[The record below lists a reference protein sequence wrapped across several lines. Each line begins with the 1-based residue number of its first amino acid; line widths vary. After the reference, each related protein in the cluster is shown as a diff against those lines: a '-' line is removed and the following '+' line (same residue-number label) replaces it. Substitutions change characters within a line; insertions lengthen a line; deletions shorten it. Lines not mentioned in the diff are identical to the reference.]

1 MSLQTQTYSVGSFD
15 RYEGTSNGY
24 ILDLI
29 LTEESTDQLANMSL
43 ISYKLQLRS
52 GPSNRFNGYLRAE
65 VILGGKSVAVEEM
78 ATISAAY
85 NKTYLLLS
93 GTETVTHDNNGAFT
107 LSAIGSVKMLGETIS
122 NQYAPPDMTATG
134 DMALTTIP
142 RASTLAATSVFI
154 GDASTIAV
162 GRKSPSYAHSI
173 RYQFGK
179 ISGYL
184 ADAAGTHSGEEVK
197 LTDTALLFPIP
208 ESFYGEIPD
217 APSALCTLTC
227 TTYSG
232 DLQIGDPQ
240 TAMFTVTADPAR
252 CGPLVTG
259 SVADVNE
266 DTLALTGDSR
276 ILVQGVS
283 EASCIVEAQALHGA
297 EISALYINGVQIES
311 SPHILDTV
319 ASATIT
325 YRAVDSRGYSAEYTV
340 PGLSLVPYI
349 PLSFHT
355 SASRTDPTSGGA
367 VLAVR
372 GKWFNGSFGAV
383 ANALTAEIRIDY
395 GTGTPFALSVTDG
408 DFSADVPLSG
418 LDYRTGHTIEVVV
431 SDAIYPHTKTATISK
446 GIPVFDWGEEDFAFH
461 VPVYFTSTGG
471 TEFTLDV
478 VDGQLIAILKG
489 AAM

>member
-1 MSLQTQTYSVGSFD
+1 MALQTQTYSVGSFD
-15 RYEGTSNGY
+15 RYEGTTNGY

-29 LTEESTDQLANMSL
+29 LTEESTDQLANTSL

-65 VILGGKSVAVEEM
+65 VWLGGKNVAVEEM

-85 NKTYLLLS
+85 NKTYLLLT
-93 GTETVTHDNNGAFT
+93 GTETVTHNNDGSLT
-107 LSAIGSVKMLGETIS
+107 LPVIGTVKMLGETTS
-122 NQYAPPDMTATG
+122 NPYAPPDMTATG

-142 RASTLAATSVFI
+142 RAATLAATSVFI

-162 GRKSPSYAHSI
+162 ARKSPSYVHSI
-173 RYQFGK
+173 HYRFGN

-184 ADAAGTHSGEEVK
+184 ADAAGTHSNTEVK
-197 LTDTALLFPIP
+197 LTDTSLLFPIP
-208 ESFYGEIPD
+208 ESFYAEIPD

-232 DLQIGDPQ
+232 DLQIGNPQ
-240 TAMFTVTADPAR
+240 TAKFTITADPSR

-266 DTLALTGDSR
+266 DTLALTGDSHV
-276 ILVQGVS
+276 LVQGVS
-283 EASCIVEAQALHGA
+283 EAGCIVEAQARHSA
-297 EISALYINGVQIES
+297 VISALYINGVQIES
-311 SPHILDTV
+311 SPYVLDTV
-319 ASATIT
+319 TTSAIT

-340 PGLSLVPYI
+340 PGLSLIPYV

-355 SASRTDPTSGGA
+355 SASRTDPTSGNA
-367 VLAVR
+367 VLSVR

-383 ANALTAEIRIDY
+383 NNALTAEIRVDY
-395 GTGTPFALSVTDG
+395 GTGTPFSLSVAGG
-408 DFSADVPLSG
+408 DFSAEVPLSG

-446 GIPVFDWGEEDFAFH
+446 GIPVFDWGENDFTFH
-461 VPVYFTSTGG
+461 VPVRFVATDG
-471 TEFTLDV
+471 TEFTLDLI
-478 VDGQLIAILKG
+478 DGQLVAVL
-489 AAM
+489 

>member
-1 MSLQTQTYSVGSFD
+1 MALQTQTYSVGSFD

-29 LTEESTDQLANMSL
+29 LTEEATDQLANTSL

-93 GTETVTHDNNGAFT
+93 GTETVTHDNDGSFT
-107 LSAIGSVKMLGETIS
+107 LSASGSAKMLGETIS
-122 NQYAPPDMTATG
+122 NPYAPPDMTATG

-162 GRKSPSYAHSI
+162 GRKSPSYVHSI
-173 RYQFGK
+173 RYQFGS
-179 ISGYL
+179 ISGYI
-184 ADAAGTHSGEEVK
+184 ADAAGTHSDTEVK
-197 LTDTALLFPIP
+197 LTDTALLFPVP
-208 ESFYGEIPD
+208 ESFYGEIPN
-217 APSALCTLTC
+217 APSAPCTLTC
-227 TTYSG
+227 ITYSG
-232 DLQIGDPQ
+232 DLQIGNPQ
-240 TAMFTVTADPAR
+240 TATFTITADPAR

-266 DTLALTGDSR
+266 DTLALTGDSYV
-276 ILVQGVS
+276 LVQGVS
-283 EASCIVEAQALHGA
+283 EAGCIVEAQARHSA
-297 EISALYINGVQIES
+297 VISALYINGVPIES
-311 SPHILDTV
+311 SPYVLDTV
-319 ASATIT
+319 TTSAIT

-340 PGLSLVPYI
+340 PGLSLIPYV

-355 SASRTDPTSGGA
+355 SASRTDPTSGNA
-367 VLAVR
+367 VLSVR
-372 GKWFNGSFGAV
+372 GKWYNGSFGAV
-383 ANALTAEIRIDY
+383 NNALTAEIRVDY
-395 GTGTPFALSVTDG
+395 GTGTPFALSVAGG
-408 DFSADVPLSG
+408 DFSAEVPLSG
-418 LDYRTGHTIEVVV
+418 LDYRAGHTIEVVV

-446 GIPVFDWGEEDFAFH
+446 GIPVFDWGENDFSFH
-461 VPVYFTSTGG
+461 VPVRFVATDG
-471 TEFTLDV
+471 TEFTLDLI
-478 VDGQLIAILKG
+478 DGQLVAVL
-489 AAM
+489 